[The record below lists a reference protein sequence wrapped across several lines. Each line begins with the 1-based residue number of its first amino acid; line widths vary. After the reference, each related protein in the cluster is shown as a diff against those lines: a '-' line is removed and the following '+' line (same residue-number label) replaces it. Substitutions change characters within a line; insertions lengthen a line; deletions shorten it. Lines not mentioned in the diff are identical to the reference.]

1 MISSV
6 FGYQV
11 DCAENLGK
19 AYNAYKTGDVNALS
33 ELSGTFAKETGKGI
47 LKLAVSTVGQDF
59 IESLTAETKTEGLL
73 TLFSVTPIKI
83 ATVATTAING
93 IATVAT
99 AAVSVVPL
107 WIEKTRRQ
115 SDILR
120 QLGSCKDPEQQKV
133 LCEELGKLMTA

>member
-19 AYNAYKTGDVNALS
+19 AYKAYKTGDVDALS
-33 ELSGTFAKETGKGI
+33 ELSGTFAKETGKGV
-47 LKLAVSTVGQDF
+47 LKLAVSAAGQEF
-59 IESLTAETKTEGLL
+59 VESLTAETKTEGLL

-99 AAVSVVPL
+99 AAVSVVPS
-107 WIEKTRRQ
+107 WIEKTKRQ
-115 SDILR
+115 RDIWR
-120 QLGSCKDPEQQKV
+120 QLENCKDSKKQKM
-133 LCEELGKLMTA
+133 LCEELAGF